1 VGAFTGVSPMTGF
14 RVWTP
19 AGFGVGVDVH
29 QQNTYEWWEF
39 EIEGVL
45 GLCLGGVSGVF
56 GG

>member
-1 VGAFTGVSPMTGF
+1 MTGF

-45 GLCLGGVSGVF
+45 GLCLGGLSGVF